1 MRVVA
6 RAVRIHL
13 PLWGAVL
20 VLLAGLLSAP
30 SAEAATPPYVR
41 IGTSVQGRG
50 IYAYRLGPATA
61 TRTMVVIGQM
71 HGNERVGVAVAWTL
85 MSRPVPPGV
94 QIWVIT
100 TMNPDGYAANRRTN
114 AHGVDLN
121 RNFPSTDWLRRGAG
135 TSTYSGP
142 AASSE
147 PETKAVV
154 AFLASL
160 RPRTTVILHQ
170 PFGLVDC
177 SGGDRSV
184 AALLS
189 RQTGLPLRSLGASGG
204 NLTTWHRQ
212 RITGSTAVTLELPA
226 TVSSTLTLRTVA
238 ALDALAAAR

>member
-1 MRVVA
+1 MR
-6 RAVRIHL
+6 RALQTHL
-13 PLWGAVL
+13 PLWGALVAL
-20 VLLAGLLSAP
+20 VLGLLSLPAGR
-30 SAEAATPPYVR
+30 AQAATPPYER
-41 IGTSVQGRG
+41 IGTSAQGRG

-61 TRTMVVIGQM
+61 TRKMVVIGQM

-94 QIWVIT
+94 QLWVIS

-121 RNFPSTDWLRRGAG
+121 RNFPSTDWRRRGAG
-135 TSTYSGP
+135 TTTYSGP
-142 AASSE
+142 AAASE

-154 AFLASL
+154 AFLA
-160 RPRTTVILHQ
+160 RIKPRTTVILHQ
-170 PFGLVDC
+170 PFGLVDY

-184 AALLS
+184 AALLA

-204 NLTTWHRQ
+204 NLTTWHMQ
-212 RITGSTAVTLELPA
+212 RIGGSTAVTLELPA
-226 TVSSTLTLRTVA
+226 TVRSTLTLRTVA